1 MLKKLLLGVAF
12 ILALPLV
19 AQAQTQALD
28 QWKDL
33 TARIKGQTI
42 NAVVAGEEAYVLVLN
57 EFGKKYGVDVQ
68 PTVSRP
74 SVALT
79 RIQNEQKSGQFGW
92 DIWMGGTSNMVN
104 EGVPAGLFEPMEQYF
119 ILPEVKDIS
128 QWRHP
133 DFLFGD
139 HLREVFMFSNKL
151 EFYVLRNPKAV
162 PDAQFETWA
171 DLLNPKFKGKIS
183 MRDASVP
190 NAGTFALA
198 TAYGVMGEE
207 YLRKLLRQDVHVY
220 NNPQQLEQAIFR
232 GGQAVSIGL
241 ETFVYDKCR
250 ADGGC
255 KDIDMMWDFGAAIS
269 LGFVVPKNAPH
280 HDVMVAFVNWMLSKE
295 GQQAWVDA
303 WAKTNASGA
312 VSMRKDVPPAKG
324 HEQSLPDFS
333 KPQNYVFVS
342 SERGSEEVRDTI
354 RIFKEETGH

>member
-1 MLKKLLLGVAF
+1 MIKKLLLGVAF
-12 ILALPLV
+12 ALALPLA
-19 AQAQTQALD
+19 AQAQDA
-28 QWKDL
+28 WKDL

-42 NAVVAGEEAYVLVLN
+42 NAVVAGEEAYVIVLN
-57 EFGKKYGVDVQ
+57 QFGQKYGVDIQ
-68 PTVSRP
+68 TTVSRP
-74 SVALT
+74 SVALS
-79 RIQNEQKSGQFGW
+79 RIKTEQQNGQFVW

-104 EGVPAGLFEPMEQYF
+104 EGVPAGLFEPMEPFF
-119 ILPEVKDIS
+119 ILPEVKDVS

-151 EFYVLRNPKAV
+151 EFYVLRNTKVV
-162 PDAQFETWA
+162 PDAKFATWD
-171 DLLNPKFKGKIS
+171 DLLNPKFKGKIA

-198 TAYGVMGEE
+198 TAYGVKGPE
-207 YLRKLLRQDVHVY
+207 YLKKLLHQDVQVFA
-220 NNPQQLEQAIFR
+220 NPQQLEQAIFR
-232 GGQAVSIGL
+232 GGSAVAIGL
-241 ETFVYDKCR
+241 ETFIYDKCR

-255 KDIDMMWDFGAAIS
+255 KDVDMMWDFGAAIS
-269 LGFVVPKNAPH
+269 LGFVVPRKPPH
-280 HDVMVAFVNWMLSKE
+280 RDVTTAFVNWMLSHE

-324 HEQSLPDFS
+324 HEQSLPDFT
-333 KPQNYVFVS
+333 KPNNYVFVS

-354 RIFKEETGH
+354 KIFKEETGR

>member
-1 MLKKLLLGVAF
+1 MLKKLLLGAALTF
-12 ILALPLV
+12 ILPLA
-19 AQAQTQALD
+19 AQAQD

-42 NAVVAGEEAYVLVLN
+42 NAVVAGEEAYVLVLG
-57 EFGKKYGVDVQ
+57 EFAKKYGIDVQ

-74 SVALT
+74 SVALS
-79 RIQNEQKSGQFGW
+79 RIQTEQKNGQFVW

-104 EGVPAGLFEPMEQYF
+104 EGVPAGLFEPMEQFF
-119 ILPEVKDIS
+119 ILPEVKDVS
-128 QWRHP
+128 NWRHP

-151 EFYVLRNPKAV
+151 EFYVLRNSKVEPEAK
-162 PDAQFETWA
+162 FETWD
-171 DLLNPKFKGKIS
+171 DLLNPKFKGKIA

-198 TAYGVMGEE
+198 TAYGVKGAD
-207 YLRKLLRQDVHVY
+207 YLRKLLAQDVKIF

-255 KDIDMMWDFGAAIS
+255 KDVEMKWDFGAAIS
-269 LGFVVPKNAPH
+269 LGMSIPKNPPH
-280 HDVMVAFVNWMLSKE
+280 RDVMIAFVNWVLSKE
-295 GQQAWVDA
+295 GQDSWVTA

-312 VSMRKDVPPAKG
+312 VSMRKDVPPAPG

-333 KPQNYVFVS
+333 KPENYVFVS
-342 SERGSEEVRDTI
+342 SERGTEEIRDTI
-354 RIFKEETGH
+354 KIFKEATGH